1 MAIQS
6 INIGSIANDGTGDDL
21 REAFNKVNANFTDL
35 DTKLSTAEGSD
46 AENLGLGEG
55 IFAQKS
61 DNTLQLRSIVAGSNI
76 SLSGGGNSIT
86 ISGDAAM
93 KQLIVV
99 SDSGSVVLGTGNQ
112 TIRIQGGTGLTT
124 RVTSEDVFIDIEGT
138 NLVASDTA
146 PVLGGNLNANS
157 RNISA
162 AGTITAT
169 SFVGPLTGLVNGI
182 DVSDLDKFVLGFDF
196 DAIVPTVTSFSQ
208 YFAANTDVDL
218 GSFTIPNAT
227 VIDMGAFA

>member
-21 REAFNKVNANFTDL
+21 REAFNKVNANFIDL

-124 RVTSEDVFIDIEGT
+124 RVTSEDVFFI
-138 NLVASDTA
+138 LK
-146 PVLGGNLNANS
+146 VL
-157 RNISA
+157 I
-162 AGTITAT
+162 
-169 SFVGPLTGLVNGI
+169 
-182 DVSDLDKFVLGFDF
+182 
-196 DAIVPTVTSFSQ
+196 
-208 YFAANTDVDL
+208 
-218 GSFTIPNAT
+218 
-227 VIDMGAFA
+227 

>member
-21 REAFNKVNANFTDL
+21 REAFNKVNANFIDL
-35 DTKLSTAEGSD
+35 NTKLGIAEGSD

-138 NLVASDTA
+138 DLVSSDTSPTLA
-146 PVLGGNLNANS
+146 GALTASGF
-157 RNISA
+157 NIQG
-162 AGTITAT
+162 AGVITAT
-169 SFVGPLTGLVNGI
+169 SFVGPVTGLVNGI

-196 DAIVPTVTSFSQ
+196 DAIIPVVTSFSE
-208 YFAANTDVDL
+208 YFASNTDVDL
-218 GSFTIPNAT
+218 GSFTVPNAT
-227 VIDMGAFA
+227 VIDMGAIA

>member
-35 DTKLSTAEGSD
+35 DSKLSIAEGSEG
-46 AENLGLGEG
+46 ENLGLGEG

-61 DNTLQLRSIVAGSNI
+61 DNTLQFRSIVAGSNI

-112 TIRIQGGTGLTT
+112 TIRIQGGVGVST
-124 RVTSEDVFIDIEGT
+124 RVTSEDVFIDVDGQDLIET
-138 NLVASDTA
+138 DTT
-146 PVLGGNLNANS
+146 PVLGGTLDANAFNIINANS
-157 RNISA
+157 
-162 AGTITAT
+162 ITAQ
-169 SFVGPLTGLVNGI
+169 SFVGNLTGLVNNI
-182 DVSDLDKFVLGFDF
+182 DVSRLDPFLNGFDF
-196 DAIVPTVTSFSQ
+196 NTILRSADSFYEWLVYNQ
-208 YFAANTDVDL
+208 DVDFGTFVLPEDTEVDL
-218 GSFTIPNAT
+218 GAIA
-227 VIDMGAFA
+227 